1 MCYGLIN
8 KLYFF
13 FCILL
18 FTVSTASGQDQ
29 EFDKVKIKIVKAAEN
44 VHMLMGSGGNIGV
57 CTGDDGVFLVDDQFA
72 PLTEKIKAAI
82 GKISNKD
89 IRFLINTH
97 WHFDHVGGNENIG
110 EAGAVIIAH
119 ENVRNRMSTDQFIDF
134 FQKQIPASPKI
145 ALPIITFTQDIT
157 FHLNEDEIHVF
168 HVKNA
173 HTDGDAIV
181 YFQNSNVIHTG
192 DIYFA
197 SLYPFIDTGSHGS
210 VNGVIDA
217 ARYVLSIIDDDTKV
231 IPGHGHL
238 SNKAELSEYVDML
251 INLRDKIS
259 KPISEGKTLNEIQA
273 EKPTQEYD
281 EKWGHGFLSP
291 DQFVQILYND
301 LSRGQK

>member
-1 MCYGLIN
+1 MYYGRVN
-8 KLYFF
+8 RLYFV

-18 FTVSTASGQDQ
+18 FTVSTAFGQDQ
-29 EFDKVKIKIVKAAEN
+29 EFDKVKIKTVKAAEN
-44 VHMLMGSGGNIGV
+44 VHMLMGSGGNIGA

-134 FQKQIPASPKI
+134 FQKQFPASPKI
-145 ALPIITFTQDIT
+145 ALPIITFTQDLT

-181 YFQNSNVIHTG
+181 YFRNSNVIHTG

-197 SLYPFIDTGSHGS
+197 GLYPFIDTGSHGS

-217 ARYVLSIIDDDTKV
+217 ARYVLSIINDDTKV

-238 SNKAELSEYVDML
+238 SNKAELNGYVDML

-259 KPISEGKTLNEIQA
+259 KHISEGKTLKEIQTA
-273 EKPTQEYD
+273 KPTQEFD

-301 LSRGQK
+301 LSRNKK